1 MNKILV
7 MTALIIVSVTLSA
20 QENKVGISFFQN
32 YSKFMFFDSESEKED
47 LSVTIKYGYGLSYR
61 KTFSS
66 PLFVEGMVSYNSKGA
81 SSSIDFTL
89 LDWSFHYINA
99 DLNFGWKFV
108 FGRMKPQFGAGI
120 YYGRLFKAD
129 QAIGT
134 LHYDLMEMKTIK
146 KNDSGIN
153 VFGGLEYEYSDSGSV
168 LFRIS
173 ESIGLTQLEKENS
186 SQEMFNRTFSVQ
198 LGLLFNIYKE

>member
-1 MNKILV
+1 MKKILV
-7 MTALIIVSVTLSA
+7 IAAIVLGSVTVMA
-20 QENKVGISFFQN
+20 QENEVGISFFQN
-32 YSKFMFFDSESEKED
+32 YSKFMFFDSENEKDD
-47 LSVTIKYGYGLSYR
+47 LSFTIKSGYGLSYR

-66 PLFVEGMVSYNSKGA
+66 PLFVEGMVSYNNKGA
-81 SSSIDFTL
+81 SSSIDFTR

-108 FGRMKPQFGAGI
+108 LGRTVPQFGTGI

-129 QAIGT
+129 QNIGT
-134 LHYDLMEMKTIK
+134 LHYDLMEMNIIK
-146 KNDSGIN
+146 KNDAGVN

-173 ESIGLTQLEKENS
+173 ESIGLMQLEKENS

-198 LGLLFNIYKE
+198 LGLLFNINKK